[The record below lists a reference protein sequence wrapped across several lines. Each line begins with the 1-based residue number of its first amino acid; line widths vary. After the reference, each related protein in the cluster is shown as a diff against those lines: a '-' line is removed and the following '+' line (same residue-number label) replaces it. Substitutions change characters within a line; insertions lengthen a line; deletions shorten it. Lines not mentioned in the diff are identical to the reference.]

1 MKSVTLICSV
11 LLISS
16 FGVAALDVKQR
27 FNHLDYNK
35 DGYLTHDELEPQPQ
49 LLSNYQRWDKDQDNR
64 ISLVEFKD
72 FLTNNLY

>member
-1 MKSVTLICSV
+1 V

-35 DGYLTHDELEPQPQ
+35 DGYLTQDELEPQPQ